1 MQKLGFDAVIFDLDG
16 VITQTA
22 DLHSFAWKIMFDE
35 FLSRKKNNK
44 KKENFREFTYEND
57 YLPYV
62 DGKPRYEGVKSF
74 LKSRNISIPYG
85 GPSDSPEEMTVCGLG
100 NKKNI
105 IINELIREKGVKVYS
120 STINLIKKL
129 KDCGIKVGVASS
141 SKNCKIVL
149 DSAKINTLFET
160 RVDGVISAK
169 LGLKG
174 KPEPDIFKTA
184 CDNLN
189 TSYHRC
195 VIVEDAVS
203 GVQAG
208 AKGNFGL
215 VIGIARA
222 QNNQELLKNG
232 ADIVVNDL
240 SEISVETINNWFNEG
255 LLNAQW
261 ILSYTNFSKEQ
272 ESTRESLCTVGN
284 GYFGTRGSFEESKF
298 NGINYPGT
306 YIAGVYNRVESI
318 ISDRKI
324 QNEDFVN
331 CPNWTFI
338 TFRIGNDDW
347 VEINSKSILEIYREL
362 NLKKGILFRTIKIQD
377 MKGRITLIKS
387 ERFASM
393 ENPHIACLKYIVIPI
408 NYSEEITFKSGLIGD
423 IINAGVKRYRS
434 LTSKHLEP
442 ITKGNINSSIYL
454 ITQTN
459 QSKIK
464 IAEVASLK
472 VYKNDIKQEINF
484 LNSQTSNSI
493 FSIFS
498 TNAHLGESICIE
510 KIVSILSSKDEK
522 TSDILREGSDIIENN
537 NSFGTFKNSHIKA
550 WKEIW
555 KKIDVQIMGN
565 RHVQK
570 LIRLNLYHLMV
581 TASPNN
587 RMLDVG
593 IPARGLHGE
602 SYRGHIFWDEIF
614 ILPFY
619 DIHFPDVAKSLL
631 MYRYRRLNSAKI
643 YSKEYGYKG
652 AMFPWQSAS
661 TGQEETQ
668 QLHLNPI
675 SGKWGND
682 YSSLQRHVSL
692 AICYNI
698 WQYYCKTEDIGF
710 LEKYGAELYLEICLF
725 WGSISKLNP
734 KTNRYEIQKV
744 IGPDEFHE
752 KYPNSQSGGLKDNSY
767 TNLMVTW
774 AINKAFIIIE
784 LLSPDI
790 KDGIMKKIDLSN
802 TELMKWKDMQRKMNV
817 IVSKEGIIS
826 QFDKYF
832 DLDELDWDFYKN
844 KYKNTERMDRILKSE
859 GKSPDSYKVSKQADT
874 LMIFYLLDLK
884 EIEEIFEQLGY
895 ISIKDM
901 LKKNFDYYFKRTSNG
916 STLSPLVHSYLA
928 ELLEY
933 EDLSYKL
940 FLRSLESDY
949 NDIQN
954 GSTGEGIHTGVM
966 AGSILLSLFSYVGLN
981 LRSNN
986 VQINPHLPKTWHKIK
1001 FNISF
1006 KKDIYYFEITS
1017 TTIKIKIKNFSQKI
1031 IKISIINEEISINPE
1046 KEEWVEYN
1054 LQ

>member
-22 DLHSFAWKIMFDE
+22 DLHSFAWKTMFDE
-35 FLSRKKNNK
+35 FLLERKNNN
-44 KKENFREFTYEND
+44 ENFREFTYEND

-62 DGKPRYEGVKSF
+62 DGKPRYKGVNSF
-74 LKSRNISIPYG
+74 LRSRNISIPYG
-85 GPSDSPEEMTVCGLG
+85 DPSDSPEKQTICGLG

-105 IINELIREKGVKVYS
+105 IINKLIQEKGVKVYS
-120 STINLIKKL
+120 STINLIKEL
-129 KDCGIKVGVASS
+129 KDIGIKIGVASS

-149 DSAKINTLFET
+149 DSAKINNLFET

-189 TSYHRC
+189 TSYYRS

-208 AKGNFGL
+208 SKGNFGL
-215 VIGIARA
+215 VIGIARSG
-222 QNNQELLKNG
+222 NNQELLKNG

-240 SEISVETINNWFNEG
+240 SEISVETIDNWFKES
-255 LLNAQW
+255 LLNYQW
-261 ILSYTNFSKEQ
+261 VLSYPNFLKEQ
-272 ESTRESLCTVGN
+272 ESTRESLCTIGN
-284 GYFGTRGSFEESKF
+284 GYFGTRGSLEESEF
-298 NGINYPGT
+298 NGISYPGT
-306 YIAGVYNRVESI
+306 YIAGIYNRVESI

-338 TFRIGNDDW
+338 TFKIGEDDW
-347 VEINSKSILEIYREL
+347 VEINSKNILEFYREL
-362 NLKKGILFRTIKIQD
+362 NLKKGILSRTVKIKD

-393 ENPHIACLKYIVIPI
+393 DNPHIACLKYEILPI
-408 NYSEEITFKSGLIGD
+408 NYSEEITVKSGLIGN

-442 ITKGNINSSIYL
+442 ISKGYANNITHL

-464 IAEVASLK
+464 IAEIASLK
-472 VYKNDIKQEINF
+472 VYKNNIEQKIDF
-484 LNSQTSNSI
+484 LNSHNSNSI
-493 FSIFS
+493 FSTFS
-498 TNAHLGESICIE
+498 IKIYLGESICIE
-510 KIVSILSSKDEK
+510 KIVSIYSSKDEK
-522 TSDILREGSDIIENN
+522 TSDLLKDGINLIENIN
-537 NSFGTFKNSHIKA
+537 NIDYLEVSHVKA
-550 WKEIW
+550 WEEIW
-555 KKIDVQIMGN
+555 KKIDIQIMGN

-587 RMLDVG
+587 RKLDVG

-602 SYRGHIFWDEIF
+602 SYRGHIFWDELF

-619 DIHFPDVAKSLL
+619 DIHFPDIAKSLL
-631 MYRYRRLNSAKI
+631 MYRYRRLNSAKL

-668 QLHLNPI
+668 QLHLNPN
-675 SGKWGND
+675 SGKWGDD

-698 WQYYCKTEDIGF
+698 WQYYLITDDIEF
-710 LEKYGAELYLEICLF
+710 LEKYGAELFLEICLF
-725 WGSISKLNP
+725 WSSISELNP

-752 KYPNSQSGGLKDNSY
+752 KYPNFQYGGLKDNSY

-774 AINKAFIIIE
+774 AINKAFKLIE
-784 LLSPDI
+784 LLSPNI
-790 KDGIMKKIDLSN
+790 KDEIMKKVDLSKA
-802 TELMKWKDMQRKMNV
+802 ELMKWKNMQRKMNV
-817 IVSKEGIIS
+817 IISKEGIIS
-826 QFDKYF
+826 QFDRYF
-832 DLDELDWDFYKN
+832 DLDELDWDFYQK

-859 GKSPDSYKVSKQADT
+859 GKSPNDFKVSKQADT
-874 LMIFYLLDLK
+874 LMIFFLLDLK
-884 EIEEIFEQLGY
+884 EIEEIFKQLGY
-895 ISIKDM
+895 SFNKNM
-901 LKKNFDYYFKRTSNG
+901 LGKNFDYYYKRTSHG

-928 ELLEY
+928 ELLQY
-933 EDLSYKL
+933 EDLSYEL
-940 FLRSLESDY
+940 FLKSLESDY

-966 AGSILLSLFSYVGLN
+966 AGAILLSLFSYVGLD
-981 LRSNN
+981 LRSDNIH
-986 VQINPHLPKTWHKIK
+986 INPRLPKAWHKIK
-1001 FNISF
+1001 FNFSY
-1006 KKDIYYFEITS
+1006 KKDLYYFEITS
-1017 TTIKIKIKNFSQKI
+1017 TIIKIKIKNSQKI
-1031 IKISIINEEISINPE
+1031 IKISIINEEITINPE
-1046 KEEWVEYN
+1046 NEEWVEYIF
-1054 LQ
+1054 Q

>member
-1 MQKLGFDAVIFDLDG
+1 MQNLSFNAVIFDLDG

-22 DLHSFAWKIMFDE
+22 DLHNFAWKTMFDE
-35 FLSRKKNNK
+35 FLLERKKKNL
-44 KKENFREFTYEND
+44 ENLKEFTYEND

-62 DGKPRYEGVKSF
+62 DGKPRYKGVKSF
-74 LKSRNISIPYG
+74 LESRNISIPYG
-85 GPSDSPEEMTVCGLG
+85 YPSDSPEEITVCGLG

-105 IINELIREKGVKVYS
+105 IINKLIREKGVNVYS
-120 STINLIKKL
+120 STINLIKEL
-129 KDCGIKVGVASS
+129 KESGIRIGVASS

-149 DSAKINTLFET
+149 DSVGINNLFET
-160 RVDGVISAK
+160 RIDGVISAE

-189 TSYHRC
+189 TSYNRC
-195 VIVEDAVS
+195 VVVEDAVS

-222 QNNQELLKNG
+222 ENNQELLNNG

-240 SEISVETINNWFNEG
+240 SEISIGTINDWFKEG
-255 LLNAQW
+255 LLNDQW
-261 ILSYTNFSKEQ
+261 ALSYNNFSKVQ
-272 ESTRESLCTVGN
+272 ESARESLCTIGN
-284 GYFGTRGSFEESKF
+284 GYFGTRGSFEESEF
-298 NGINYPGT
+298 NEISYPGT
-306 YIAGVYNRVESI
+306 YIAGIYNRVESI

-324 QNEDFVN
+324 QNEDLVN

-347 VEINSKSILEIYREL
+347 VEINSKNILEFYREL
-362 NLKKGILFRTIKIQD
+362 SLKKGILFRTIKIKD

-393 ENPHIACLKYIVIPI
+393 DNPNIACLKYKIIPI

-423 IINAGVKRYRS
+423 IINAGVKRYQS

-442 ITKGNINSSIYL
+442 ISKGHKNYSTHL

-472 VYKNDIKQEINF
+472 VYRNDIKQKINSIYF
-484 LNSQTSNSI
+484 LSSNSI
-493 FSIFS
+493 YSTFSI
-498 TNAHLGESICIE
+498 NAHLGESICIE

-522 TSDILREGSDIIENN
+522 ASDLLQKGRDLIEDNN
-537 NSFGTFKNSHIKA
+537 NFDNLESSHIKD
-550 WKEIW
+550 WEEIW

-587 RMLDVG
+587 RGLDVG

-602 SYRGHIFWDEIF
+602 SYRGHIFWDELF

-619 DIHFPDVAKSLL
+619 DIHFPDIAKSLL
-631 MYRYRRLNSAKI
+631 MYRYRRLNSAKQ
-643 YSKEYGYKG
+643 YSRENCYKG

-675 SGKWGND
+675 SGKWGKD

-698 WQYYCKTEDIGF
+698 WYYYWITEDIEF
-710 LEKYGAELYLEICLF
+710 LEEYGAELYLEICRF
-725 WGSISKLNP
+725 WCSISELNP
-734 KTNRYEIQKV
+734 KTNRYDIQKV
-744 IGPDEFHE
+744 VGPDEFHE
-752 KYPNSQSGGLKDNSY
+752 KYPKSKSGGLKDNSY
-767 TNLMVTW
+767 TNFMVIW
-774 AINKAFIIIE
+774 AINKAFKLIE
-784 LLSPDI
+784 LLSPNI
-790 KDGIMKKIDLSN
+790 KDEIMKKIGLSN
-802 TELMKWKDMQRKMNV
+802 TELMKWKDIQRKMNV
-817 IVSKEGIIS
+817 IISKEGIIS

-832 DLDELDWDFYKN
+832 DLDELDWDFYQK
-844 KYKNTERMDRILKSE
+844 KYKNTHRMDRILKSE
-859 GKSPDSYKVSKQADT
+859 GKSPDNYKVSKQADT
-874 LMIFYLLDLK
+874 LMIFFLLDLK
-884 EIEEIFEQLGY
+884 EIKEIFEQLGY
-895 ISIKDM
+895 IYNKDM
-901 LKKNFDYYFKRTSNG
+901 LKKNFDYYYKRTSHG

-928 ELLEY
+928 ELLDN

-940 FLRSLESDY
+940 FLSSLESDY
-949 NDIQN
+949 NDVQN

-966 AGSILLSLFSYVGLN
+966 AGAILLSLFSFVGLN
-981 LRSNN
+981 LRSDNI
-986 VQINPHLPKTWHKIK
+986 QINPRLPKTWHKMK
-1001 FNISF
+1001 FNFSF
-1006 KKDIYYFEITS
+1006 KKDLYYFEITS
-1017 TTIKIKIKNFSQKI
+1017 TAIKIRIKNFSQKI
-1031 IKISIINEEISINPE
+1031 IKISIMNEEITINPE
-1046 KEEWVEYN
+1046 KTEWVEYSFK
-1054 LQ
+1054 